1 MGSAT
6 FDRSVPRSQCLLV
19 GLESDL
25 QARLVARG
33 RALAQREAAHA
44 DALAL
49 ARALADALHA
59 RVADALDAYHQATRS
74 APQLAVQQGEV
85 RHDDKHLHAF
95 EFDVRRGRHRVIVV
109 VKSRGEVTLV
119 GPFHMGKDEGPCRR
133 ISFEAGDVDSP
144 GAALN
149 EGLGDLLEAFLEEA
163 ATP

>member
-1 MGSAT
+1 MGL
-6 FDRSVPRSQCLLV
+6 Q
-19 GLESDL
+19 SDL
-25 QARLVARG
+25 EARLAARG
-33 RALAQREAAHA
+33 RVLAQREAAHA
-44 DALAL
+44 GALTR

-59 RVADALDAYHQATRS
+59 RVAVALSAYHEATRS

-133 ISFEAGDVDSP
+133 IAFEAGDVDAP
-144 GAALN
+144 GAAL
-149 EGLGDLLEAFLEEA
+149 ERGLGDLLEAFLEEA